1 MVGGGI
7 LRPPC
12 ISRPTSL
19 GFPSLPSPILGIE
32 FCCGHIAPLELLP
45 PAWGA
50 PHPPPG
56 HQHPSHVQPPTSRA
70 RATRIRRGNG
80 LLPWRRH
87 PRPGPPGRR
96 SRWSAGGW
104 KGSRARSP
112 RRAPDGP
119 AVRAAPGEEGSR
131 RKDRVRERTAP
142 LGSETLGVSGRRP
155 DADRRAGREL
165 GGRREDAV
173 GTVAV
178 AHTRLP
184 SRAPTCKSMSDKL
197 QVSESRQP
205 EAQGPPPTGGPAQ
218 NVEGGPEA
226 AAGRARGA
234 RAPGTPGS
242 APPAPRPPALRGHL
256 IDARTYES
264 QDGEAEHQFRAQ
276 RPPWASL
283 HHLSTRQAT
292 HSLQTG
298 LSPRLESPHNP
309 LAQMPRGPCR
319 GGTRDAPGPRR
330 LRVAAFAAES
340 GRPAVVP
347 AGAGTHRQAGNGTH
361 ARWPRRRPRRSAAG
375 RLHTRTH
382 PGLRTLGSGA
392 PNWASRAGHRRALAT
407 HPRAAPGS

>member
-197 QVSESRQP
+197 QVSGVPS
-205 EAQGPPPTGGPAQ
+205 
-218 NVEGGPEA
+218 
-226 AAGRARGA
+226 ARG
-234 RAPGTPGS
+234 PGTTANGRTRAERRGRPRGS
-242 APPAPRPPALRGHL
+242 SGQSARRSGARDPRLRPARSQAPSPPRPPH
-256 IDARTYES
+256 
-264 QDGEAEHQFRAQ
+264 
-276 RPPWASL
+276 
-283 HHLSTRQAT
+283 
-292 HSLQTG
+292 
-298 LSPRLESPHNP
+298 
-309 LAQMPRGPCR
+309 
-319 GGTRDAPGPRR
+319 
-330 LRVAAFAAES
+330 
-340 GRPAVVP
+340 
-347 AGAGTHRQAGNGTH
+347 
-361 ARWPRRRPRRSAAG
+361 
-375 RLHTRTH
+375 
-382 PGLRTLGSGA
+382 
-392 PNWASRAGHRRALAT
+392 
-407 HPRAAPGS
+407 